1 MRQKE
6 LDAELN
12 AIQLM
17 KLVGHLK
24 DNDAITGNGTQL
36 MFVLTF
42 SEKKNKFRLT
52 FSEGSVTVL

>member
-36 MFVLTF
+36 MFVLTI
-42 SEKKNKFRLT
+42 SEKKKKIQTYIL
-52 FSEGSVTVL
+52 